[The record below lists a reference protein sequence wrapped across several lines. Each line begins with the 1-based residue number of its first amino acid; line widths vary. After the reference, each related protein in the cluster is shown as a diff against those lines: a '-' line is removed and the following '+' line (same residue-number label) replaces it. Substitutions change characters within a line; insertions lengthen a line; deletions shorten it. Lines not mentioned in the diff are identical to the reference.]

1 MIYRDKIIE
10 VLTVAPQTTKQ
21 LRNSTWCNHIYQV
34 LNYMKK
40 QKYIKKD
47 GDLWAI
53 DTPPRKYT
61 VIETKR
67 KRIRVYE

>member
-10 VLTVAPQTTKQ
+10 VISSAPQTTKQ
-21 LRNSTWCNHIYQV
+21 LKQSIKCGHIYQV
-34 LNYMKK
+34 LNYMRGKN
-40 QKYIKKD
+40 YIKKD
-47 GDLWAI
+47 GNLWNL